1 MTEYQTQIENQIR
14 RLRDSNVRQNDENN
28 SLDSEVSVKESKNYE
43 NTLFK
48 INDFEN
54 QLSESDFNTLNKS
67 LTKAVERIDN
77 NQSDS

>member
-1 MTEYQTQIENQIR
+1 M
-14 RLRDSNVRQNDENN
+14 DSDI
-28 SLDSEVSVKESKNYE
+28 SVKESKNFE

-54 QLSESDFNTLNKS
+54 QLSESDFNTLSKS

-77 NQSDS
+77 NQNDTYNLNTSTLNQKSNELDSVEINPINN